1 MPTSSQVPTFEEWRS
16 LPDSDRARI
25 QAGWN
30 TYGGEGAEIVAQ
42 AADDFRAKFGHL
54 PGLSVSGPGIYHGG
68 SWVIAASHPFVFD
81 RRTIPESHLGI
92 NVHASIGPELP
103 REFEASTR
111 KFTYVWAPPHYEA
124 FVDRNAAHI
133 RQALKNPSMSRDE
146 MLSALVGRPFDEFV
160 KSCREHVNAGRIEP
174 FD

>member
-1 MPTSSQVPTFEEWRS
+1 MPTPSAIPTFDEWKS
-16 LPDSDRARI
+16 LSESDRAQI

-30 TYGGEGAEIVAQ
+30 SYGGEGAEI
-42 AADDFRAKFGHL
+42 AAKAAEDFRAKFGHL

-81 RRTIPESHLGI
+81 RRTIPPSHLGI
-92 NVHASIGPELP
+92 EVRASIGPELP

-111 KFTYVWAPPHYEA
+111 KFSYVWAPPHFEA
-124 FVDRNAAHI
+124 FVDNNAPQI
-133 RQALKNPSMSRDE
+133 RQALKNPRMSRDE

-160 KSCREHVNAGRIEP
+160 QSCREHVSAGRIEP
-174 FD
+174 FE